1 MRSAK
6 FNFGIALLL
15 AGIISVFQIEAA
27 SAQLSISN
35 YPLSVKGKIAPGETF
50 EGVVNIINSSQTE
63 VVKIRPEKENLM
75 GGAEGVVELLG
86 EKDTGWGISSWIKF
100 ESDEEFI
107 LAPKEQKQIK
117 YKIEVPEN
125 AQPGGHF
132 GAVLFRALSPD
143 DSIDTS
149 SGVNISGRVG
159 TVLLFE
165 VTGDIKKGAE
175 ISQLIAPKF
184 IDHGPVSIAMKLNNS
199 GNSYFT
205 PSGKITFKNLWRT
218 EEADFFNPGM
228 KLTDLNKPGVVFP
241 GFDRTYESM
250 WNKKYLIG
258 PVFITANIAMEEG
271 GPAIASK
278 TIIIWAFPWQEGA
291 IILAIL
297 LVLMLGIKQFRK
309 KFKIVRA

>member
-6 FNFGIALLL
+6 FTFGIALLL

-50 EGVVNIINSSQTE
+50 EGAVNILNSSETE
-63 VVKIRPEKENLM
+63 SVKIRPEKENLM
-75 GGAEGVVELLG
+75 GGTEGVVELLG

-100 ESDEEFI
+100 ESDEEFL
-107 LAPKEQKQIK
+107 LAPKEQRQVKF
-117 YKIEVPEN
+117 KIEVPAT

-132 GAVLFRALSPD
+132 GAVLFRALAPD
-143 DSIDTS
+143 GSTENA

-165 VTGDIKKGAE
+165 VTGDVKKGAQVSE
-175 ISQLIAPKF
+175 ISAPKF
-184 IDHGPVSIAMKLNNS
+184 LDRGPLHISLKLKND

-205 PSGKITFKNLWRT
+205 PSGRITFKNLWRS
-218 EEADFFNPGM
+218 EEVEFYNPGM

-241 GFDRTYESM
+241 GFDRTYESA

-271 GPAIASK
+271 GPAIAPK
-278 TIIIWAFPWQEGA
+278 TIIIWAFPWQEA
-291 IILAIL
+291 SIILAVLIIL
-297 LVLMLGIKQFRK
+297 ILGIRQFKK